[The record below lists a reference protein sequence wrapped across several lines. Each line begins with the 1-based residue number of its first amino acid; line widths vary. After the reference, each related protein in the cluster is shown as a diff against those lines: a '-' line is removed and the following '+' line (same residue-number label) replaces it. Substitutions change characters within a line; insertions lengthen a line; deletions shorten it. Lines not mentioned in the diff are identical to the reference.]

1 MNKRQIK
8 KQYKLK
14 HGINPPNQQQKA
26 LHSLINILLLAY
38 YKRGIISEVEFLR
51 MLHRCDQDG
60 QRIALELWGQI
71 NIR

>member
-1 MNKRQIK
+1 MNKRQTK

-38 YKRGIISEVEFLR
+38 YKRGILSEVEFVKRLQ
-51 MLHRCDQDG
+51 RCDLDG
-60 QRIALELWGQI
+60 QRIALELWAQI
-71 NIR
+71 TH